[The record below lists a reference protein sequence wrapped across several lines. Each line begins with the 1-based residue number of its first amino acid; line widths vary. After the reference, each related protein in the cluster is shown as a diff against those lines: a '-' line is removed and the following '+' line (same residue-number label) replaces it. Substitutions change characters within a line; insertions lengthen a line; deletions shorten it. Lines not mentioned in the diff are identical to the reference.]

1 MDALPA
7 ELLSIIFV
15 GALPPFA
22 SDFPHDSDPASIH
35 ARICSV
41 CRKWNNV
48 ALSTPE
54 FWSQITISSKLSSH
68 NGMKRR
74 LRLSQQSKLG
84 VHIQLSMMS
93 LVGGPTESFKEVHSL
108 LVQAVGRWRSLS
120 IKGGIF
126 GLKDLVDYVPSIL
139 PCVEDLTFDVYELDR
154 AAAGENLLI
163 SAPRVLH
170 CVSNTQAKLF
180 LQECNELR
188 EYSTAGFGFRR
199 SRTLPWSQ
207 LVSDLHT
214 NCAALKILEIGDN
227 NWTSTRS
234 LDETSSPWPPLL
246 SLQILRFTKAT
257 HKAINTFISKI
268 NAPNL
273 EVVELVGAAINNDDV
288 SVQATD
294 SEPDAV
300 EGRAIE
306 LPPDA
311 GWRLRFNNTTLQDIR
326 ETLEQIKGQMS
337 IVVEIDLMGI
347 VPEDTLA
354 AIFKNRR
361 GLPVPA
367 ATTAVYAFPSLEK
380 YLEGGWNSIVNR
392 IPSVIWVVRK
402 SKDRWTPL
410 VQDLPASLREVTE
423 HIISVADCRYA
434 L

>member
-1 MDALPA
+1 
-7 ELLSIIFV
+7 
-15 GALPPFA
+15 
-22 SDFPHDSDPASIH
+22 
-35 ARICSV
+35 
-41 CRKWNNV
+41 
-48 ALSTPE
+48 
-54 FWSQITISSKLSSH
+54 
-68 NGMKRR
+68 MKRR

-93 LVGGPTESFKEVHSL
+93 LVGGPTESFKEMHSL
-108 LVQAVGRWRSLS
+108 LVQAVGRWKSLS

-126 GLKDLVDYVPSIL
+126 SLKDLVDYVPSIL
-139 PCVEDLTFDVYELDR
+139 PCVEDITFDVYELDR

-163 SAPRVLH
+163 SAPRVSQ

-180 LQECNELR
+180 LQECSELR

-227 NWTSTRS
+227 NWTSTGT
-234 LDETSSPWPPLL
+234 LDEASTAWPPLPR
-246 SLQILRFTKAT
+246 LQILRFNKAT
-257 HKAINTFISKI
+257 HKVINTFLSKI
-268 NAPNL
+268 NAPKL
-273 EVVELVGAAINNDDV
+273 EVVELLGAAINNDDA

-294 SEPDAV
+294 SEPNAV
-300 EGRAIE
+300 ERRVIE

-311 GWRLRFNNTTLQDIR
+311 SWRLRFKNTTLQDIR
-326 ETLEQIKGQMS
+326 ETLEQIESQIS

-354 AIFKNRR
+354 GIFRNRR

-380 YLEGGWNSIVNR
+380 YLEGGWNWIVNR

-410 VQDLPASLREVTE
+410 VQDPPASLREVTE
-423 HIISVADCRYA
+423 HIIN
-434 L
+434 